1 MAVNSK
7 FNILEPEAWTEVAR
21 ELHYPMKPMM
31 ARAATSVAGANLE
44 GYVANAFDT
53 VKVPRP
59 VRAAESEVADYN
71 PNVDPTPTD
80 PDVNEA
86 ILNINKHEISAF
98 RINKRDFKFTLI
110 DLVRMYMPTYLDV
123 HARKINA
130 NLKAEARKFEA
141 VFADLDG
148 TSATVL
154 DDADLREARRI
165 MLGRKFINS
174 SNGFI
179 SVIDPDAE
187 ADLTGLSLFHQAD
200 QYGARNVLL
209 EGSMGR
215 AMGFDFYV
223 DNLGS
228 THTSANVGTGAST
241 AATSGAAT
249 AGDTSLTIT
258 VGNSALVD
266 GDVIYFD
273 GASSPDD
280 FYVVDNVD
288 GTTLTLK
295 EPLRKNVATAK
306 SIKAVAGTSLKEEFF
321 YNPDAIAMV
330 TAGMES
336 IPNTENVGIRR
347 AIGFDPTNN
356 MNYTLSMRPTIH
368 GVDVFIETLYGLKL
382 FYPDHGARYVKGTN
396 DKV

>member
-1 MAVNSK
+1 MAVNSN

-21 ELHYPMKPMM
+21 ELKYPMKPMM
-31 ARAATSVAGANLE
+31 SQAATSVAGANLE

-59 VRAAESEVADYN
+59 VRAELADVEAYN
-71 PNVDPTPTD
+71 SASDPDINEPNVE
-80 PDVNEA
+80 NA
-86 ILNINKHEISAF
+86 ILQIDTHEISAF

-130 NLKAEARKFEA
+130 KVKAEARKFEA
-141 VFADLDG
+141 VFADLSG
-148 TSATVL
+148 ANATVF

-165 MLGRKFINS
+165 LLGRKFVNAED
-174 SNGFI
+174 GFI
-179 SVIDPDAE
+179 AVIDPDAE
-187 ADLTGLSLFHQAD
+187 ADLTGLNLFHQAD
-200 QYGARNVLL
+200 QYGGRDILL
-209 EGSMGR
+209 NGSMGR
-215 AMGFDFYV
+215 AMGFNFFV

-228 THTSANVGTGAST
+228 THTAAGVAS
-241 AATSGAAT
+241 AATNGAASE
-249 AGDTSLTIT
+249 GDTSLTIT
-258 VGNSALVD
+258 VGGSTLVE
-266 GDVIYFD
+266 GDAIYFD
-273 GASSPDD
+273 GAASTDD

-295 EPLRKNVATAK
+295 EPLRKDVATAT
-306 SIKAVAGTSLKEEFF
+306 SIFAVGGTSLKEEFL
-321 YNPDAIAMV
+321 YNTEAIALV

-368 GVDVFIETLYGLKL
+368 GVDVFIETLYGVKL
-382 FYPDHGARYVKGTN
+382 FYPDYGVRYVKGTTT
-396 DKV
+396 KGA

>member
-1 MAVNSK
+1 MAVNSN

-21 ELHYPMKPMM
+21 ELKYPMKPMM

-71 PNVDPTPTD
+71 PAVDPTPTD
-80 PDVNEA
+80 PDVSEA
-86 ILNINKHEISAF
+86 VLSINKHEISAF
-98 RINKRDFKFTLI
+98 RINKRDFKFTLV
-110 DLVRMYMPTYLDV
+110 DLVRMYMPTYLDA

-148 TSATVL
+148 ANATVI

-174 SNGFI
+174 SDGFI

-215 AMGFDFYV
+215 AMGFDFFV

-228 THTSANVGTGAST
+228 THTPADVASAATNGGASE
-241 AATSGAAT
+241 
-249 AGDTSLTIT
+249 GDTSLTIT
-258 VGNSALVD
+258 VGGSSLVE
-266 GDVIYFD
+266 GDAIYFD
-273 GASSPDD
+273 GAASTDD
-280 FYVVDNVD
+280 FYVVDSVD

-295 EPLRKNVATAK
+295 EPLRKDVATAT
-306 SIKAVAGTSLKEEFF
+306 SILAVAGTSLKEEFF

-382 FYPDHGARYVKGTN
+382 FYPDYGARYLKGTN
-396 DKV
+396 SKT